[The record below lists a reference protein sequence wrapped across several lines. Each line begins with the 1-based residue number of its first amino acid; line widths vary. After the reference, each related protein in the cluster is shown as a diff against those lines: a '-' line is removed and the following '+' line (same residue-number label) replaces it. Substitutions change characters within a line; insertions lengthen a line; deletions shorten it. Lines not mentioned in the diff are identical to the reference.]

1 MKKIIVRIEDV
12 IDARCIHGVIDSLI
26 PESFKKMVPENKPSP
41 YFKFTIKDFN
51 PDKILNSVNESMKT
65 HGWHGFLP
73 HHIDSTG
80 SNTDRSKYYGGF
92 SISYNPT
99 IAYPVPEHASA
110 MGEPKVNLNNFFRS
124 DEGRKVWLDL
134 ELRKL
139 TPKFYE
145 ICFEQGLEAVKEFL
159 LKENIITDTG
169 HYDWLGDTTPT
180 KRIQKNG
187 YFDTYGFRKLTQA
200 ANSGALGD
208 FLRNQFVRPLV
219 RSRVA
224 IIDAR
229 NWFPKMKDYMWHY
242 DEPLYLN
249 LRINIPLSTTPN
261 YVCEV
266 KDCGTYSL
274 DPGYGYCWDTTI
286 VHRVYAKAPENS
298 TRTNLVIG
306 SSPWFDYDA
315 EQDAYV
321 SNEFYGEMHP
331 FDMLANGHIVKDIKI
346 IND

>member
-1 MKKIIVRIEDV
+1 MKKLIIRVEDV
-12 IDARCIHGVIDSLI
+12 IDVRTTHGLIDSII
-26 PESFKKMVPENKPSP
+26 PEKFKKMVPENTPDP
-41 YFKFTIKDFN
+41 YFKFQIEGFDHNKVL
-51 PDKILNSVNESMKT
+51 KSVNQSMVIY
-65 HGWHGFLP
+65 GWHGFLP
-73 HHIDSTG
+73 HHIDTKGQDS
-80 SNTDRSKYYGGF
+80 DRSRYYGGF

-134 ELRKL
+134 ELKKL

-159 LKENIITDTG
+159 LQEKIIDDPDK
-169 HYDWLGDTTPT
+169 YDWVGDVTPT

-187 YFDTYGFRKLTQA
+187 YFDTYGFRKLT
-200 ANSGALGD
+200 NGARHGELGKFLQEK
-208 FLRNQFVRPLV
+208 FLRSII

-224 IIDAR
+224 VIDAR
-229 NWFPKMKDYMWHY
+229 QWFPKMKDYMWHY

-249 LRINIPLSTTPN
+249 LRINVPLSATPN

-266 KDCGTYSL
+266 KDRGTYKL
-274 DPGYGYCWDTTI
+274 DPGYGYSWDTTA

-306 SSPWFDYDA
+306 SSPWFDYDE

-331 FDMLANGHIVKDIKI
+331 FDMLVNGHIIKGI
-346 IND
+346 KVIQS